1 MRVCYSE
8 GYFAPLPEG
17 HRFPMGKFPALYA
30 RLKDEHLIAS
40 ADVVVPD
47 EASWDDLA
55 TVHDAAYLTALRDGT
70 LDAKAERRMGLPW
83 SEALVRRARRSTQ
96 GTILTTRMAIEDGI
110 SANLAGGMHHGYP
123 GYGEGFCVLNDV
135 AVTARCLLRDG
146 DLERLLLIDLDV
158 HQGNGNAAIFQDDP
172 RVYTFS
178 LHGARNFPFKKEHSD
193 LDVPLE
199 DGLDDGGYV
208 STLED
213 HLDQALDAAQA
224 DLVIYLAGVDVAVG
238 DRFGRLKMTRSGL
251 ARRDRL
257 VLETVHR
264 RGIPIALVLAG
275 GYAKTPEIT
284 ADLHAIVH
292 REARRVYR

>member
-1 MRVCYSE
+1 
-8 GYFAPLPEG
+8 
-17 HRFPMGKFPALYA
+17 
-30 RLKDEHLIAS
+30 
-40 ADVVVPD
+40 
-47 EASWDDLA
+47 
-55 TVHDAAYLTALRDGT
+55 
-70 LDAKAERRMGLPW
+70 
-83 SEALVRRARRSTQ
+83 
-96 GTILTTRMAIEDGI
+96 MAIEDGI